1 MYFKIYRDCDVLR
14 LRKVVIELYDN
25 EGALVD
31 RRRMFGYP
39 MFSARCRAK
48 QRRMIRL
55 AKRMAV
61 ACAISL
67 K

>member
-1 MYFKIYRDCDVLR
+1 MYFKIYRNCDVLKV
-14 LRKVVIELYDN
+14 RKVVIELYDN
-25 EGALVD
+25 KNNLID

-39 MFSARCRAK
+39 FFSIRCRAK

>member
-1 MYFKIYRDCDVLR
+1 MYFKIHRNCDVLR

-25 EGALVD
+25 NDQLID
-31 RRRMFGYP
+31 RRRMFAGL

-61 ACAISL
+61 AMAISL